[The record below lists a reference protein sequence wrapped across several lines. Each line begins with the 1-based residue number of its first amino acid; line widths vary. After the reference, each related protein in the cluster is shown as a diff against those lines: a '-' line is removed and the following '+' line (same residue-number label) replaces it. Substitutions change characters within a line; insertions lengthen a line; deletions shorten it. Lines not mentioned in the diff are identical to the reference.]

1 MVTRFDHITI
11 VVRDADKA
19 KAFFALL
26 GFVEQ
31 QSLVISGGQFAS
43 YMGIPDI
50 EAQHVTLAL
59 ANAAPASRFSSC
71 GTASRSRFRMRPSP
85 G

>member
-31 QSLVISGGQFAS
+31 QSVVISGGQFAS
-43 YMGIPDI
+43 YMEFRTSRRSMSLWRLP
-50 EAQHVTLAL
+50 TPR
-59 ANAAPASRFSSC
+59 PASRFSYC
-71 GTASRSRFRMRPSP
+71 DTATRKRCRMLPSP